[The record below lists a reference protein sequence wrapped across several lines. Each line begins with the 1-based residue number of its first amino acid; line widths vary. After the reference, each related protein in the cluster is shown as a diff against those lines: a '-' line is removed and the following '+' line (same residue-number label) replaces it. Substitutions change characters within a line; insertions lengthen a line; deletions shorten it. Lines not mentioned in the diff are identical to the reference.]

1 MKEKGMEIK
10 SMHIKYVFTEEE
22 KKDIA
27 SKLAIKTSEKQA
39 LEEKKKEVT
48 SQIAGEINSAASAVS
63 RYSKEYNQGYTW
75 KNHDCYEVFDYD
87 EKVVHTHRADTDECV
102 GTRVMTSTEFQREIF
117 DPREEIKD
125 ETDDSLLEDEE
136 LEKEEA

>member
-1 MKEKGMEIK
+1 MREKGMEIK

-27 SKLAIKTSEKQA
+27 SKLAKKTSEKQA
-39 LEEKKKEVT
+39 LEDKKKEVT
-48 SQIAGEINSAASAVS
+48 SQITGEINAAATAIS

-75 KNHDCYEVFDYD
+75 KNHDCYEIFDYD
-87 EKVVHTHRADTDECV
+87 EKLVYTHRADTDECV
-102 GTRVMTSTEFQREIF
+102 DSRQMTSTEFQREIF
-117 DPREEIKD
+117 DPREEIPD

-136 LEKEEA
+136 LETEKA